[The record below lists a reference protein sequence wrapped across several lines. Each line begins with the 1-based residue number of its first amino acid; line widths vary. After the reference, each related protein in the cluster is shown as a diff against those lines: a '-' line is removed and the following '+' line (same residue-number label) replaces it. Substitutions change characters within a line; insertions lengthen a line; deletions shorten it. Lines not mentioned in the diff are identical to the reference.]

1 MAYGRTRLLKT
12 HAEIRKEK
20 GIELKLNKDSEYLW
34 HDEYVDR
41 ERDERVFAPL
51 KVPKAIAQNLPFK
64 SREKEQKVNETL
76 ENTKRG

>member
-1 MAYGRTRLLKT
+1 VAYGRTRLLKT

-51 KVPKAIAQNLPFK
+51 KVPKAITQNLPFK
-64 SREKEQKVNETL
+64 SREKVQKVNETL

>member
-1 MAYGRTRLLKT
+1 MVAYGRTRLLKT

-51 KVPKAIAQNLPFK
+51 KVPKAIA
-64 SREKEQKVNETL
+64 
-76 ENTKRG
+76 